1 MMQSCL
7 VLFGGAI
14 GALLRFWLGQQ
25 MQKRWGGSFPLPT
38 FLINMLGSFALGLLF
53 AAIDGGPL
61 WWLFGTGLLGAFT
74 TFSTFS
80 VEAMTLF
87 QRGKRSVAL
96 AYLIGSTT
104 LGLLFAWLGL
114 TIDGLWD

>member
-25 MQKRWGGSFPLPT
+25 MQKRWGGAFPLPT

-53 AAIDGGPL
+53 AASDGGSL

-96 AYLIGSTT
+96 AYLIGSAT

-114 TIDGLWD
+114 TLDGLLD